1 MNSFGDPAIFLASL
15 DFDKKLAPYDIQG
28 STAWAQ
34 ALSRS
39 NVLSDDELE
48 SILTG
53 LQNIT
58 KELNEGIF
66 PFRVELEDIHFNIE
80 RRLIELVGPV
90 GGKLHSG
97 RSRNDQIAT
106 DIRLFCKDAISNIL
120 VLLKRFQKTLV
131 DQAEANIDVMLPGYT
146 HLQRAQ
152 PVLLAHHLLAY
163 FEMTTRDVNR
173 FKEAFTRVDVL
184 PLGSAALSGTPYGVD
199 REWLAQELGFGSI
212 SLNSMDAVSDRD
224 FITDIEFSA
233 SLTMIHLSRLCE
245 EIILWSSEEFGYVTA
260 GDAYTSGSSI
270 MPQKRNPDIAELI
283 RGKVGRVAG
292 ALIST
297 IVTLKGL
304 PLAYN
309 RDLQEDKEPLFDVV
323 NTLQDSLDMMA
334 GMVESLEFNTDR
346 MDADSR
352 DDLLLATEF
361 ADYLTKK
368 GVPFRESHGVVKSLF
383 EKIVEDGVRL
393 SDLELDY
400 YREFSSHFDEDIKLI
415 NTESAIA
422 ARDITGATSKL
433 QVIQRIND
441 ARVGLSKDEQD

>member
-1 MNSFGDPAIFLASL
+1 VI
-15 DFDKKLAPYDIQG
+15 
-28 STAWAQ
+28 
-34 ALSRS
+34 
-39 NVLSDDELE
+39 
-48 SILTG
+48 
-53 LQNIT
+53 
-58 KELNEGIF
+58 
-66 PFRVELEDIHFNIE
+66 
-80 RRLIELVGPV
+80 
-90 GGKLHSG
+90 
-97 RSRNDQIAT
+97 
-106 DIRLFCKDAISNIL
+106 
-120 VLLKRFQKTLV
+120 
-131 DQAEANIDVMLPGYT
+131 
-146 HLQRAQ
+146 
-152 PVLLAHHLLAY
+152 
-163 FEMTTRDVNR
+163 R
-173 FKEAFTRVDVL
+173 FKQAFDRVDVL

-199 REWLAQELGFGSI
+199 REWLANELGFGNI
-212 SLNSMDAVSDRD
+212 SMNSMDAVSDRD

-233 SLTMIHLSRLCE
+233 SMTMIHLSRLCE
-245 EIILWSSEEFGYVTA
+245 EIILWSSEEFNYVTA

-323 NTLQDSLDMMA
+323 TTLQDSLDMMA
-334 GMVESLEFNTDR
+334 GMLESLEFNTDR

-352 DDLLLATEF
+352 DDLLLATEV

-383 EKIVEDGVRL
+383 EKIVEDGVSL
-393 SDLELDY
+393 SDLDLNY
-400 YREFSSHFDEDIKLI
+400 YKEFSTYFEEDIKLI

-422 ARDITGATSKL
+422 ARNITGGTSKL

-441 ARVGLSKDEQD
+441 ARMGLSEDEQD

>member
-15 DFDKKLAPYDIQG
+15 DFDKKLAHYDIQG

-131 DQAEANIDVMLPGYT
+131 DKAEANIDVMLPGYT

>member
-1 MNSFGDPAIFLASL
+1 
-15 DFDKKLAPYDIQG
+15 
-28 STAWAQ
+28 
-34 ALSRS
+34 
-39 NVLSDDELE
+39 
-48 SILTG
+48 
-53 LQNIT
+53 
-58 KELNEGIF
+58 
-66 PFRVELEDIHFNIE
+66 
-80 RRLIELVGPV
+80 V

-131 DQAEANIDVMLPGYT
+131 DKAESHIDVMLPGYT

-152 PVLLAHHLLAY
+152 PVLLSHHLLSY
-163 FEMTTRDVNR
+163 FEMVTRDVIR
-173 FKEAFTRVDVL
+173 FKQAFDRVDVL

-199 REWLAQELGFGSI
+199 REWLANELGFGNI
-212 SLNSMDAVSDRD
+212 SMNSMDAVSDRD

-233 SLTMIHLSRLCE
+233 SMTMIHLSRLCE
-245 EIILWSSEEFGYVTA
+245 EIILWSSEEFNYVTA

-309 RDLQEDKEPLFDVV
+309 RDLQEDKEPLFDVIT
-323 NTLQDSLDMMA
+323 TLQDSLDMMA
-334 GMVESLEFNTDR
+334 GMLESLEFNTDR

-352 DDLLLATEF
+352 DDLLLATEV

-383 EKIVEDGVRL
+383 EKIVEDGVSL
-393 SDLELDY
+393 SDLDLDY
-400 YREFSSHFDEDIKLI
+400 YKAFSTHFEEDIKLI

-422 ARDITGATSKL
+422 ARNITGGTSKL

-441 ARVGLSKDEQD
+441 ARMGLSEDEQD

>member
-15 DFDKKLAPYDIQG
+15 DFDKKLAHYDIQG

>member
-1 MNSFGDPAIFLASL
+1 MSSFGDPATFLASL
-15 DFDKKLAPYDIQG
+15 DFDKKLAHYDIQG
-28 STAWAQ
+28 SSAWAQ
-34 ALSRS
+34 ALFRAD
-39 NVLSDDELE
+39 VISDDELK
-48 SILTG
+48 SIIKG
-53 LQNIT
+53 LQSIT

-106 DIRLFCKDAISNIL
+106 DIRLFCKDAINNIL

-131 DQAEANIDVMLPGYT
+131 DKAESHIDVMLPGYT

-152 PVLLAHHLLAY
+152 PVLLSHHLLSY
-163 FEMTTRDVNR
+163 FEMVTRDVNR
-173 FKEAFTRVDVL
+173 FKQAFDRVDVL

-199 REWLAQELGFGSI
+199 REWLAKELGFGNI
-212 SLNSMDAVSDRD
+212 SMNSMDAVSDRD

-233 SLTMIHLSRLCE
+233 SMTMIHLSRLCE
-245 EIILWSSEEFGYVTA
+245 EIILWSSEEFNYVTA

-323 NTLQDSLDMMA
+323 TTLQDSLDMMA
-334 GMVESLEFNTDR
+334 GMLESLEFNTDR

-352 DDLLLATEF
+352 DDLLLATEV

-383 EKIVEDGVRL
+383 EKIVEDGVSL
-393 SDLELDY
+393 SDLDLDY
-400 YREFSSHFDEDIKLI
+400 YKAFSTHFEEDIKLI

-422 ARDITGATSKL
+422 ARNITGATSKL

-441 ARVGLSKDEQD
+441 ARMGLSEDEQD

>member
-15 DFDKKLAPYDIQG
+15 DFDKKLAHYDIQG

-361 ADYLTKK
+361 ADYLTKR